1 MDYGDVGERWTR
13 RPEPSPFP
21 CFTGMGVKLY
31 VHAMPSPHIV
41 LKNSKLWGDHVCKD
55 GNKKQAHPV
64 SDRLDT
70 TALAAFEVSKGLD
83 SRRSGEILQVGVRE
97 LEMYV
102 ENVCKYATR
111 QGDQKNAINVDLTTS
126 NVAVEEFCVSQ
137 YGTHGSALGS
147 ASGLIKV
154 RLDGMVTNLAS
165 LFARTVTN
173 PFGNGYFQGPVEA
186 PLEIFS
192 ACPGIYGKGAY
203 PNYAETCLWTQQLV
217 LATMLMITMK
227 ENVCFLL
234 CMILQHHL
242 AQLWSN
248 HFTASIS

>member
-1 MDYGDVGERWTR
+1 MDPPTR
-13 RPEPSPFP
+13 AFP
-21 CFTGMGVKLY
+21 IPMLY
-31 VHAMPSPHIV
+31 RDGCQIV

-70 TALAAFEVSKGLD
+70 TALAAFE
-83 SRRSGEILQVGVRE
+83 
-97 LEMYV
+97 
-102 ENVCKYATR
+102 
-111 QGDQKNAINVDLTTS
+111 GDQKNAINVDLTTS